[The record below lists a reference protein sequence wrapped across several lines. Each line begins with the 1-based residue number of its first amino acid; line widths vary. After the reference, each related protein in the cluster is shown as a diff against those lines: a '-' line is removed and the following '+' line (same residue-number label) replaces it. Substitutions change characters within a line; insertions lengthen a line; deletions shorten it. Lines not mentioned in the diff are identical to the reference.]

1 MDTDKIDYPAIL
13 QEAYQAALRGV
24 VRQVLAQVA
33 EQGLPGDHYF
43 YVDFRTD
50 HPGVEV
56 PRFLRDMYPEEMRIV
71 LQNQFWDLTVDEEAF
86 SVVLTFSANRHRL
99 VIPFAALATFVDP
112 EAQFAVRF
120 EPIGAKPVA
129 RAHPDPEVLP
139 PEEEKDEAP
148 ARAAEVLRFDPSRRK

>member
-13 QEAYQAALRGV
+13 QEALRGA

-33 EQGLPGDHYF
+33 EHGLPGEHYF
-43 YVDFRTD
+43 YIEFRTD

-71 LQNQFWDLTVDEEAF
+71 LQNQFWDLAVDEEAF
-86 SVVLTFSANRHRL
+86 SVVLSFNATRNRL
-99 VIPFAALATFVDP
+99 TIPFGALTAFVDP
-112 EAQFAVRF
+112 AVQFAVRF
-120 EPIGAKPVA
+120 EPIGAKSAA
-129 RAHPDPEVLP
+129 RAHPEPEELP
-139 PEEEKDEAP
+139 SEEEKDEAP